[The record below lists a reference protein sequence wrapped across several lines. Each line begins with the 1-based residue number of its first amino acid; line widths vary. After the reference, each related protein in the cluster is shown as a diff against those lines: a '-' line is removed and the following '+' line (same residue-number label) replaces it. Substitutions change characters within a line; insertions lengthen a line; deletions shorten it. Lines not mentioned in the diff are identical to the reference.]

1 MDKHG
6 ESRFQWNMQEMKS
19 DNPPFKHA
27 CIFITFDSIA
37 LLLNIIYNLQTNNK
51 INSTLLMIS
60 QPPVE
65 YDFQMFLHKISLY

>member
-1 MDKHG
+1 
-6 ESRFQWNMQEMKS
+6 MQEMKS

-51 INSTLLMIS
+51 INSTSLMIF
-60 QPPVE
+60 QAPVE
-65 YDFQMFLHKISLY
+65 YD